1 MKPARLALLA
11 ILFVAARS
19 NAGEPDATDAA
30 DKGTYNLGNA
40 VPESLMRDLDP
51 DRPDKTNSPH
61 TVDAGHIQIETGLVS
76 YTRHSDAGVRT
87 ESWTVLDTEVRIGLV
102 DWAELQ
108 LELPLYESSR
118 DTERATNDT
127 EHSRG
132 IGDLTLVVKTN
143 LWGNDTGDTA
153 GGLAFTVKTPT
164 AGDGLGNGEV
174 EGGATLLLDFA
185 LPGDFDLGLN
195 TGAGI
200 AADDDGG
207 HHANI
212 VDSVS
217 LSRAII
223 GPLSGYV
230 EFFSSVPIDGGADWE
245 GTVDVGSMLK
255 IGANLQLDGGLNIG
269 ISHAAD
275 DLEPFLGASYRF

>member
-11 ILFVAARS
+11 ILFVSARGAAREAS
-19 NAGEPDATDAA
+19 STDADESA
-30 DKGTYNLGNA
+30 YHLWNA
-40 VPESLMRDLDP
+40 APESALRDLDT

-61 TVDAGHIQIETGLVS
+61 TLDAGHVQIETGLVS
-76 YTRHSDAGVRT
+76 YTRNSDHGIRT
-87 ESWTVLDTEVRIGLV
+87 ESWTVLDTDARIGLL

-118 DTERATNDT
+118 DTDRASNDT

-132 IGDLTLVVKTN
+132 IGDLSVVVKTN

-153 GGLAFTVKTPT
+153 GGLEFTVKTPT

-174 EGGATLLLDFA
+174 EGGATLLLGFA
-185 LPGDFDLGLN
+185 LPGDFDLGFN
-195 TGAGI
+195 SGAGI

-207 HHANI
+207 HHANV

-217 LSRAII
+217 VSRAIL

-230 EFFSSVPIDGGADWE
+230 EMFSSVPIDGGEDWE
-245 GTVDVGSMLK
+245 GTVDVGAMLK
-255 IGANLQLDGGLNIG
+255 IGTNLQLDV
-269 ISHAAD
+269 
-275 DLEPFLGASYRF
+275 